1 MSGFLMVCQVARSK
15 LQRHAA
21 DVSGTERKKGAHH
34 NEKNRAGSI
43 GDQGQNEHTL
53 ELSVIR

>member
-1 MSGFLMVCQVARSK
+1 MVCQVARSK

-21 DVSGTERKKGAHH
+21 DVSGTERKKGAHY